1 MTALIRDWLPAIAPP
16 VAHPAPSPYLPEF
29 RITPRTPEPMPRT
42 LDDLDTPVPLVDVDS
57 MHANLY
63 RAAEYCR
70 RHGLAWRP
78 HAKTHKSPALAAE
91 QVRAGAVGVTVATV
105 REAEVMADAVDDL
118 LLAYPPFGRAKLER
132 LMALP
137 ERVRLTVGLDSAEA
151 LRGLAEA
158 ARAAGRRVGVLVEVD
173 AGMGRVG
180 VQSAAEAVTLARAAA
195 DEEGIDYRGVMFYP
209 GHVRQ
214 NVDQQDA
221 SIRAL
226 SDRVDGVLEALGK
239 AGVPARVVS
248 GGSTPTFWSSHQ
260 VAGLT
265 EVRPGTSIFN
275 DRTTAEI
282 GACGWREVAYSVLA
296 TVVSTAVPGQAV
308 VDAGSK
314 ALAKEEIRAETVGYG
329 ALLDRPDV
337 VVKSV
342 SEEHGLL
349 DLSSTDWRPR
359 VGERVRIVPNH
370 VCVSVNLHERLY
382 GVRDGQVVEV
392 WEVAA
397 RGR

>member
-1 MTALIRDWLPAIAPP
+1 MQ
-16 VAHPAPSPYLPEF
+16 
-29 RITPRTPEPMPRT
+29 TPRTIH
-42 LDDLDTPVPLVDVDS
+42 DLDTPVPLVDVDR
-57 MHANLY
+57 MHANLR

-70 RHGLAWRP
+70 AHGLAWRP
-78 HAKTHKSPALAAE
+78 HAKTHKSPALGAE
-91 QVRAGAVGVTVATV
+91 QVRAGAVGLTVATP
-105 REAEVMADAVDDL
+105 REAEVMAQTVDDL
-118 LLAYPPFGRAKLER
+118 LLAYPPIGRPRLQR
-132 LMALP
+132 LMVLP
-137 ERVRLTVGLDSAEA
+137 ERVRLTVGLDSADA
-151 LRGLAEA
+151 LRDLAQA
-158 ARAAGRRVGVLVEVD
+158 ARETGRSVGVLVEVD

-180 VQSAAEAVTLARAAA
+180 VQSAADAVALARAAA
-195 DEEGIDYRGVMFYP
+195 DEEGIEYRGVMFYP
-209 GHVRQ
+209 GHVRD
-214 NVDQQDA
+214 NVERQDA
-221 SIRAL
+221 GIRAL
-226 SDRVDGVLEALGK
+226 SQRVAGVVEALEE
-239 AGVPARVVS
+239 AGVSPEVVS
-248 GGSTPTFWSSHQ
+248 GGSTPTFWRSHE

-282 GACGWREVAYSVLA
+282 GACGWDENAYSVLA
-296 TVVSTAVPGQAV
+296 TVVSVAVPGQAV

-329 ALLDRPDV
+329 ALLDRPEI

-349 DLSSTDWRPR
+349 DLSRTDWRPGI
-359 VGERVRIVPNH
+359 GERVRIVPNH

-382 GVRDGQVVEV
+382 GVRGDDVVEV